1 MRAFLAA
8 QRVKNLPAMWERPG
22 FHPWVGKM
30 PWRREWLP
38 IPVFL
43 PGESHGQRSLVGYS
57 SWGHKDSSTAEYV
70 PLQDLLYYYI
80 GFHVYLS
87 ECPRSSVLNI
97 SNFTNENPHQNL
109 LSQLPKPLVLIKDK
123 DS

>member
-1 MRAFLAA
+1 M
-8 QRVKNLPAMWERPG
+8 
-22 FHPWVGKM
+22 
-30 PWRREWLP
+30 
-38 IPVFL
+38 
-43 PGESHGQRSLVGYS
+43 GYS
-57 SWGHKDSSTAEYV
+57 SWGQKDLGTTEYV
-70 PLQDLLYYYI
+70 PLQDLLYYI